1 LISTDPSASLST
13 PPFLFY
19 LSGSLVSYVFASKIA
34 HVKASVDRMICVSI
48 AFVMLTSTYHVT
60 IIIVTLMTAW
70 TGGLVFADQYDT
82 QERRWKFEKLSIVSK
97 RSKISYT
104 HIH

>member
-1 LISTDPSASLST
+1 
-13 PPFLFY
+13 
-19 LSGSLVSYVFASKIA
+19 
-34 HVKASVDRMICVSI
+34 
-48 AFVMLTSTYHVT
+48 MLTSTYHV
-60 IIIVTLMTAW
+60 IIVIVTLMAAW
-70 TGGLVFADQYDT
+70 TGGLVFADPYDT